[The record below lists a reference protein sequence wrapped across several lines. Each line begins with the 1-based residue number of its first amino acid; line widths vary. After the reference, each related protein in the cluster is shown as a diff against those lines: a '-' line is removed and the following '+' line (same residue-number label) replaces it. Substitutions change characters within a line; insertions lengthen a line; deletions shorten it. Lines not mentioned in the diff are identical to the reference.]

1 MTKRTETTADHAASN
16 FREARFETLVCDIPR
31 PNVAR
36 ITLNRPQAMN
46 AYTFGMCGDL
56 QAAIGLF
63 RDDDNL
69 RALVLTGAGE
79 RAFCTGGDIGGG
91 GGDGEHSRRVATSPM
106 GHGREM
112 RDGMQA
118 VVLALRRLD
127 KPSLAMIRGYAVAG
141 GLALALGCD
150 FRFAAASAKL
160 GDTSNKAA
168 LLPDEGGAWLFPR
181 AMGLDK
187 ALKMTLLHEIYD
199 AETALR
205 LGLLTEVVTD
215 ADLETRSLAFCE
227 ALAAKAP
234 LAVRLSKM
242 MMGKA
247 METSFEASLV
257 DAQMAVMVTNPS
269 QDVREGISAFREKRA
284 PKFEGH

>member
-1 MTKRTETTADHAASN
+1 MIMDKAQTN
-16 FREARFETLVCDIPR
+16 FSEARYETLLCDVPR
-31 PNVAR
+31 PHVAR

-46 AYTFGMCGDL
+46 AYTFTMCVEL
-56 QAAIGLF
+56 QAAIAVF
-63 RDDDNL
+63 RDDDDL
-69 RALVLTGAGE
+69 RALILTGAGE

-91 GGDGEHSRRVATSPM
+91 GGGEHSRRVAAAPM

-118 VVLALRRLD
+118 VVLALRRMD
-127 KPSLAMIRGYAVAG
+127 KPSVAMIRGYAVAG

-150 FRFAAASAKL
+150 FRLAGAGAKL

-187 ALKMTLLHEIYD
+187 ALKMSLLHEIYD
-199 AETALR
+199 AETAASLC
-205 LGLLTEVVTD
+205 LVTEVV
-215 ADLETRSLAFCE
+215 ADTALEDRVFDFCE

-234 LAVRLSKM
+234 LAVRLTKM
-242 MMGKA
+242 MMAKA

-269 QDVREGISAFREKRA
+269 EDVREGIAAFREKRA
-284 PKFEGH
+284 PKFEGR

>member
-1 MTKRTETTADHAASN
+1 MAADTAHRTSSQNRFLAA
-16 FREARFETLVCDIPR
+16 EFETLICDEPR
-31 PNVAR
+31 PHVAR

-46 AYTFGMCGDL
+46 AYTFVMCGEL
-56 QAAIGLF
+56 QEAIAHY
-63 RDDDNL
+63 RDDDDL
-69 RALVLTGAGE
+69 RALILTGAGE

-91 GGDGEHSRRVATSPM
+91 GGGEHSRRVAAAPM

-127 KPSLAMIRGYAVAG
+127 KPSLAVIRGYAVAG

-150 FRFAAASAKL
+150 FRFAGASAKL

-181 AMGLDK
+181 AMGLDR
-187 ALKMTLLHEIYD
+187 ALRMTLLHEIYD
-199 AETALR
+199 APTAER
-205 LGLLTEVVTD
+205 LGLVTEVI
-215 ADLETRSLAFCE
+215 ADGELEARSLAFCE

-234 LAVRLSKM
+234 LAVRLTKM
-242 MMGKA
+242 MMAKA
-247 METSFEASLV
+247 METSFDASLV

-269 QDVREGISAFREKRA
+269 QDVREGIAAFREKRS
-284 PKFEGH
+284 PKFEGR